1 MKKCVSVI
9 LTAAILLTVVFCAV
23 PAAAAQTKVEEV
35 AQYSYKIIPLLQP
48 FNEYFFVK
56 TDNPNPKSFRFIDQT
71 TVYDANW
78 AIPGIIE
85 FCNYAFADIHYDN
98 PETLRVNGGYIF
110 SAYCDDVDGGEIMLQ
125 AANVKKESEY
135 QDYDYWSSGKWVNTG
150 KTFTLPRLMDG
161 TDYLIETY
169 AAGDSFFDK
178 MNAVQKG
185 FSSVCLYSG
194 SSLRGTLE
202 RTNDYWMAA
211 AVGHADQSLYIY
223 SPYVRKDSKAL
234 FATAVYPFRFD
245 SIGFPQI
252 MIKVSEKLD
261 STSTHQW
268 NEYYHYLVD
277 ITCDGVTKSYGGA
290 GNGEGQ
296 GINKEN
302 IEYITFGENGADFTL
317 ENTRERLERYAKLPI
332 EDDVPHDDELTW
344 KQIADTVGEGAWVR
358 VVGNTLPVYGKHDA
372 SKSVYTYLYSKRSGT
387 HFAEKEFGVG
397 DRMYQGG
404 DLGYTKDTWVDG
416 RYVGIGRRFVPGAT
430 FEDHPTSDL
439 LFSEITVPQIE
450 YDYVCNNYVIK
461 SITEKPQRALF
472 RYDDELQRWII
483 DSWSVASGCA
493 DYEKTAEM
501 VEWGLVAPQYLDKM
515 TLTKE
520 QVAAMHVDKNTNVL
534 PPSGY
539 VFDGTLPCGT
549 PFHNLAGDVNGDGTV
564 DVSDATVI
572 QLYIAE
578 LLGEKSTFIQEAADV
593 NGDGIIAIDDATH
606 LQQYVAELIPAL

>member
-1 MKKCVSVI
+1 MKKGVSVI

-35 AQYSYKIIPLLQP
+35 AQYSYKITPLLQP
-48 FNEYFFVK
+48 FNDYFFVE

-71 TVYDANW
+71 TVYDAK
-78 AIPGIIE
+78 GIIS

-110 SAYCDDVDGGEIMLQ
+110 SCYGRNVDGGEIMLQ
-125 AANVKKESEY
+125 VANVNKESDYE
-135 QDYDYWSSGKWVNTG
+135 DYDRWYYYSWKWENTG

-178 MNAVQKG
+178 MDAVQNG

-194 SSLRGTLE
+194 SYLRGTLE

-211 AVGHADQSLYIY
+211 AVGHVDQSLYIY
-223 SPYVRKDSKAL
+223 SPYNRKDSKAL
-234 FATAVYPFRFD
+234 FATDIYPFRYD

-268 NEYYHYLVD
+268 NENYHYLVD

-296 GINKEN
+296 GIDEEN
-302 IEYITFGENGADFTL
+302 IEYLSFGDNGTSFTL
-317 ENTRERLERYAKLPI
+317 DSARERLERYAKLPI
-332 EDDVPHDDELTW
+332 EDDIPRDDELTW

-358 VVGNTLPVYGKHDA
+358 VAGSTRPVYGNHDA

-397 DRMYQGG
+397 DRLYWGG

-439 LFSEITVPQIE
+439 LFTEITVPQIE
-450 YDYVCNNYVIK
+450 YDKPCNQYVVK

-549 PFHNLAGDVNGDGTV
+549 PFHNLAGGDVNGDGTV

-578 LLGEKSTFIQEAADV
+578 LLGESTFIQEAADV

-606 LQQYVAELIPAL
+606 LQRYVAELIPAL

>member
-71 TVYDANW
+71 TVYDAKG
-78 AIPGIIE
+78 AIS
-85 FCNYAFADIHYDN
+85 FSNYAFADIHYDN
-98 PETLRVNGGYIF
+98 PETMRVNGGYIF
-110 SAYCDDVDGGEIMLQ
+110 RSSNKVDGGEIMLQ
-125 AANVKKESEY
+125 AANVKNESDY
-135 QDYDYWSSGKWVNTG
+135 QDYDRWHSGIWVNTG
-150 KTFTLPRLMDG
+150 KTFTLPRLMDE
-161 TDYLIETY
+161 TDYLIETF

-178 MNAVQKG
+178 MDAVQKG

-194 SSLRGTLE
+194 SYLRGTLE

-223 SPYVRKDSKAL
+223 SPYDRKDSKAL
-234 FATAVYPFRFD
+234 FVTAVYPFRYD
-245 SIGFPQI
+245 SIGFPLM
-252 MIKVSEKLD
+252 MIKVSKKLD

-268 NEYYHYLVD
+268 NEKYHYLVD

-344 KQIADTVGEGAWVR
+344 KQIADTVGDGAWVR
-358 VVGNTLPVYGKHDA
+358 VAGNTRPVYGNHDA
-372 SKSVYTYLYSKRSGT
+372 SKSVYTYLYSQRSGT
-387 HFAEKEFGVG
+387 HFAEKELGDG
-397 DRMYQGG
+397 DRMYLGG

-439 LFSEITVPQIE
+439 LFSKITVPQIE

-461 SITEKPQRALF
+461 SITEKPQCALF
-472 RYDDELQRWII
+472 CYDDELQRWII
-483 DSWSVASGCA
+483 DHFSVASGCA
-493 DYEKTAEM
+493 DYDNTAEM
-501 VEWGLVAPQYLDKM
+501 VRRGMVAPQYLDKM

-539 VFDGTLPCGT
+539 VFDGILPCGT
-549 PFHNLAGDVNGDGTV
+549 PFHNLAGGDVNGDGTV
-564 DVSDATVI
+564 DVSDVTVI

-578 LLGEKSTFIQEAADV
+578 LLGESTFIQEAADV

>member
-23 PAAAAQTKVEEV
+23 PAAAAQTTAEEV
-35 AQYSYKIIPLLQP
+35 AQYSYKITPLLQP

-56 TDNPNPKSFRFIDQT
+56 TDNPDPRSFQFIDQT
-71 TVYDANW
+71 TVYD
-78 AIPGIIE
+78 IE
-85 FCNYAFADIHYDN
+85 GLISFCDYAFADIHYDN

-110 SAYCDDVDGGEIMLQ
+110 SSDSNVDGGEMMLQ
-125 AANVKKESEY
+125 AGDKE
-135 QDYDYWSSGKWVNTG
+135 YDYYYSRIWENTG
-150 KTFTLPRLMDG
+150 KTFTLPRLKDE

-178 MNAVQKG
+178 MDAVQNG

-194 SSLRGTLE
+194 SYLRGTLE
-202 RTNDYWMAA
+202 KTNDYWMAA
-211 AVGHADQSLYIY
+211 AVGHVDQSLYIY
-223 SPYVRKDSKAL
+223 SPYNRKDSKAL
-234 FATAVYPFRFD
+234 FATDIYPFRYD
-245 SIGFPQI
+245 SIGFPG
-252 MIKVSEKLD
+252 MMARVSKKLD
-261 STSTHQW
+261 STSTYQW
-268 NEYYHYLVD
+268 NENYHYLVD

-290 GNGEGQ
+290 GSGEGQ
-296 GINKEN
+296 GIDEEN
-302 IEYITFGENGADFTL
+302 IEYITFGENGTGFTL
-317 ENTRERLERYAKLPI
+317 DSARDRLERYAKLPI
-332 EDDVPHDDELTW
+332 EDDVPHDGELTW

-358 VVGNTLPVYGKHDA
+358 VAGSAFSVDGKHDT
-372 SKSVYTYLYSKRSGT
+372 SNPVYTYLYTQGSGT
-387 HFAEKEFGVG
+387 DFYDETFGAG
-397 DRMYQGG
+397 NRMYWGG
-404 DLGYTKDTWVDG
+404 DLGYTKDIWVDG
-416 RYVGIGRRFVPGAT
+416 RYVDIWRQFVPGET

-439 LFSEITVPQIE
+439 LFTKITIPQIE
-450 YDYVCNNYVIK
+450 YEYRYEYNYDTRRYDRIDTVK
-461 SITEKPQRALF
+461 SITEKPQCARF
-472 RYDDELQRWII
+472 NYDSDTQRWII
-483 DSWSVASGCA
+483 DNDFVASGCA
-493 DYEKTAEM
+493 DYDTTAEL
-501 VEWGLVAPQYLDKM
+501 VKQGLVAQQYLDKM

-564 DVSDATVI
+564 DVSDVTVI

-578 LLGEKSTFIQEAADV
+578 LLGESTFIQEAADV

>member
-35 AQYSYKIIPLLQP
+35 AQYSYKITPLLQP
-48 FNEYFFVK
+48 FNDYFFVE

-71 TVYDANW
+71 TVYDAKGY
-78 AIPGIIE
+78 IS
-85 FCNYAFADIHYDN
+85 FCGLAFADIHYDN
-98 PETLRVNGGYIF
+98 PETRRVNGGYIF
-110 SAYCDDVDGGEIMLQ
+110 SCSGRNVDGGEIMLQ
-125 AANVKKESEY
+125 VANVNKESDYE
-135 QDYDYWSSGKWVNTG
+135 DYDRWYYYSWKWENTG
-150 KTFTLPRLMDG
+150 KTFTLPRLMDV

-178 MNAVQKG
+178 MDAVQNG
-185 FSSVCLYSG
+185 FNSVCLYSG
-194 SSLRGTLE
+194 SYLRGTIE

-211 AVGHADQSLYIY
+211 AVGHVDQSLYIY
-223 SPYVRKDSKAL
+223 SPYDRKGSKAL
-234 FATAVYPFRFD
+234 LATAVYPFRFD

-268 NEYYHYLVD
+268 NEKYHYLVD

-332 EDDVPHDDELTW
+332 EDDIPRDDELTW
-344 KQIADTVGEGAWVR
+344 KQIADTVGDGAWVR
-358 VVGNTLPVYGKHDA
+358 VVGNTLPVY
-372 SKSVYTYLYSKRSGT
+372 TYLYSERDGT

-539 VFDGTLPCGT
+539 VFDGILPCGT
-549 PFHNLAGDVNGDGTV
+549 PFHNLAGGDVNGDGTV
-564 DVSDATVI
+564 NINDATDI
-572 QLYIAE
+572 QRHLAE
-578 LLGEKSTFIQEAADV
+578 LTTLTDSELAAADA
-593 NGDGIIAIDDATH
+593 NGDGVVDINDATH
-606 LQQYVAELIPAL
+606 LQKYLAEFNVALGKQS

>member
-9 LTAAILLTVVFCAV
+9 LAAAILLTVVFCAV
-23 PAAAAQTKVEEV
+23 PAAAAQTIAEKV
-35 AQYSYKIIPLLQP
+35 AQYSYKITPLLQP
-48 FNEYFFVK
+48 FNDYFFVE

-71 TVYDANW
+71 TVYDAKGDD
-78 AIPGIIE
+78 IS

-98 PETLRVNGGYIF
+98 PETRRVNGGYIF
-110 SAYCDDVDGGEIMLQ
+110 YSTRKIDGGEIMLQ
-125 AANVKKESEY
+125 AADVNKES
-135 QDYDYWSSGKWVNTG
+135 DYEDYSSWYYSVVWENTG
-150 KTFTLPRLMDG
+150 KTFTLPRLMDV

-178 MNAVQKG
+178 MDAVQSG

-194 SSLRGTLE
+194 SYLRGTIE

-223 SPYVRKDSKAL
+223 SPYNRKDSKAL
-234 FATAVYPFRFD
+234 FATAVYPFRYD

-252 MIKVSEKLD
+252 MIKVSEKLN

-268 NEYYHYLVD
+268 NENYHYLVD

-296 GINKEN
+296 GIDEKD
-302 IEYITFGENGADFTL
+302 IEYLSFGDNGTPFTL
-317 ENTRERLERYAKLPI
+317 DSARERLERYAKLPI
-332 EDDVPHDDELTW
+332 EDDIPRDDELTW

-358 VVGNTLPVYGKHDA
+358 VAGSTRP
-372 SKSVYTYLYSKRSGT
+372 VYTYLYSKRDGT

-397 DRMYQGG
+397 DRLYWGG

-416 RYVGIGRRFVPGAT
+416 RYVDIGRRFVPGAT

-439 LFSEITVPQIE
+439 LFTEITVPQIE
-450 YDYVCNNYVIK
+450 YDKPCNQYVVK

-549 PFHNLAGDVNGDGTV
+549 PFQNLKGDVNGDGTV

-578 LLGEKSTFIQEAADV
+578 LLGESTFIQEAADV

-606 LQQYVAELIPAL
+606 LQRYVAELIPAL

>member
-23 PAAAAQTKVEEV
+23 PAAAAQTIAEKV
-35 AQYSYKIIPLLQP
+35 AQYSYKITPLLQP
-48 FNEYFFVK
+48 FNDYFFVE

-71 TVYDANW
+71 TVYDAKGY
-78 AIPGIIE
+78 IS
-85 FCNYAFADIHYDN
+85 FCGLAFADIHYDN
-98 PETLRVNGGYIF
+98 PETRRVNGGYIF
-110 SAYCDDVDGGEIMLQ
+110 SCSGRNVDGGEIMLQ
-125 AANVKKESEY
+125 VANVNKESDYE
-135 QDYDYWSSGKWVNTG
+135 DYDRWYYYSWKWENTG
-150 KTFTLPRLMDG
+150 KTFTLPRLVDG

-194 SSLRGTLE
+194 SYLRGTIE

-211 AVGHADQSLYIY
+211 AVGHVDQSLYIY
-223 SPYVRKDSKAL
+223 SPYERKDSQSL
-234 FATAVYPFRFD
+234 LATCIYPFRYD

-252 MIKVSEKLD
+252 MIKVSKKLD

-268 NEYYHYLVD
+268 NEKYHYLVD

-344 KQIADTVGEGAWVR
+344 KQIADTVGDGAWVR
-358 VVGNTLPVYGKHDA
+358 VAGNTRPVYGNHDA

-397 DRMYQGG
+397 DRLYWGG

-416 RYVGIGRRFVPGAT
+416 RYVDIGRRFVPGAT

-483 DSWSVASGCA
+483 DHSSVASGCA

-501 VEWGLVAPQYLDKM
+501 VKRGLVAPQYLDKM

-549 PFHNLAGDVNGDGTV
+549 PFHNLAGGDVNGDGTV
-564 DVSDATVI
+564 DVSDVTVI

-578 LLGEKSTFIQEAADV
+578 LLGESTFIQEAADV